1 MRKQLL
7 AAVLGLGIFAGGAV
21 AADGEAI
28 FKSKGCSA
36 CHKPASK
43 SIGPALKEIAKAYK
57 GKKDQL
63 IKFFKGEADPV
74 VDTGKFNM
82 MKPQLSKT
90 KALSDE
96 EREALA
102 DFILKH

>member
-7 AAVLGLGIFAGGAV
+7 AAVLGFGIFAGGAM

-43 SIGPALKEIAKAYK
+43 SMGPSLKEIAQAYK
-57 GKKDQL
+57 GKEGDL
-63 IKFFKGEADPV
+63 VKFLKGEAKPIVDPA
-74 VDTGKFNM
+74 KFSM

-90 KALSDE
+90 KALSDDE
-96 EREALA
+96 LKALA